1 MESSTSTEHYERVKT
16 FMQLAG
22 QDTPEYPTEPS
33 LEIRKLR
40 AKLIL
45 EEALETI
52 EALGFEVVIYPNIEL
67 TGTLS
72 NEHYSI
78 KKNNNDFNMT
88 EVIDGCCDISVVTMG
103 TLIACGVPDNPFLEE
118 VDGNN
123 LNKIRRGTIRED
135 GKLVKPP
142 DHKPPRIKEILEG
155 LVENAK

>member
-1 MESSTSTEHYERVKT
+1 MSNTTTDHYDRIKT

-52 EALGFEVVIYPNIEL
+52 EALGFEVWGDVDGGDCEDNPYTVELIENSK
-67 TGTLS
+67 G
-72 NEHYSI
+72 
-78 KKNNNDFNMT
+78 FNLV
-88 EVIDGCCDISVVTMG
+88 EVIDGCCDISVVTIG

-123 LNKIRRGTIRED
+123 LNKIRRGTIRKD
-135 GKLVKPP
+135 GKLIKPT
-142 DHKPPRIKEILEG
+142 DHKPPIIKEILEG
-155 LVENAK
+155 LEKEKL